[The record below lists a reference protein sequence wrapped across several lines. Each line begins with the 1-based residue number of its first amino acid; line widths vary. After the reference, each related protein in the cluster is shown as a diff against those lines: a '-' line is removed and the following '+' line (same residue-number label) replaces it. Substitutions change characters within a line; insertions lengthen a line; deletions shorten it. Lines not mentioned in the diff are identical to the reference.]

1 MKTPIADL
9 SFDHHPD
16 TRALRIATA
25 AAFGIP
31 VATITERDALDPAAS
46 ADWENPLVAAIW
58 LRDEEHPGDFPWPYT
73 LALAPDNGEA
83 LGEPG
88 LFARLG
94 AITGALGQA
103 AVLPRAFG
111 DLLLLG
117 PDGSRRIVSRD
128 EKVAEGIGL
137 LPEDREA
144 LVRAYAT
151 QRSIAG

>member
-1 MKTPIADL
+1 MKTPVADL
-9 SFDHHPD
+9 YFDHHPD

-31 VATITERDALDPAAS
+31 VATVAERDALDPAAS
-46 ADWENPLVAAIW
+46 TDWENPLVEAIW
-58 LRDEEHPGDFPWPYT
+58 LRDEEHPGEFPWLYT
-73 LALAPDNGEA
+73 LALNTDDRMEP
-83 LGEPG
+83 GEPV

-103 AVLPRAFG
+103 AVLPRTFG

-117 PDGSRRIVSRD
+117 PDGTARTVSRD
-128 EKVAEGIGL
+128 EEVAEGIGL
-137 LPEDREA
+137 LPEDRET